1 MVSSTRCDMWYV
13 QFIQKIHVFSSSS
26 RPCFLL
32 PLLLFFLLFFFS
44 NFLAVFV
51 VIALFSS
58 DFWEA
63 TFERVLEDATISTR
77 WLSFSIE
84 LFFLS
89 YGASV
94 YVNVVLIV

>member
-1 MVSSTRCDMWYV
+1 MVRPVYPEN
-13 QFIQKIHVFSSSS
+13 
-26 RPCFLL
+26 PCFLFIL
-32 PLLLFFLLFFFS
+32 KTLFLAASVVVFFVVFFS